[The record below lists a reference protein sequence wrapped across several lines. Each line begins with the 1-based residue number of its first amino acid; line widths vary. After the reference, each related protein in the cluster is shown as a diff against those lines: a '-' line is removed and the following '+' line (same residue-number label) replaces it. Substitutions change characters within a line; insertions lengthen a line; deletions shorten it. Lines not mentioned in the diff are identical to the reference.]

1 MAGRIDNALQQLGS
15 HMQHRKI
22 AFIGAGN
29 MARAIIAGLVSGGYP
44 AQLISVCAPS
54 AQRRDALAA
63 EFGVLSS
70 NDNLACA
77 AQAEVVVLAVKP
89 QMMADVCQ
97 PLQQGVDFGDK
108 LVLSIA
114 AGVSVTR
121 FYQLLGTGLNLVRIM
136 PNTPSLVGK
145 GMSGLYAPAQVNED
159 DRAFTGEL
167 MSSVGKICWLSQE
180 QQINGVI
187 AAAGSAPAYFFL
199 FMEAM
204 QQETE
209 RLGFDSATARILVQ
223 QAASGAAALVEA
235 NAETP
240 LATLR
245 EQVTSK
251 GGTTAAALRIFNEQH
266 LTATVAAAMQAA
278 IQRAQEMEQQ
288 LYPK

>member
-1 MAGRIDNALQQLGS
+1 MQQ
-15 HMQHRKI
+15 RKI

-29 MARAIIAGLVSGGYP
+29 MARAIIAGLISDGYP
-44 AQLISVCAPS
+44 ARLIGVCAPS
-54 AQRRDALAA
+54 ASRRDALAA
-63 EFGVLSS
+63 EFGISS
-70 NDNLACA
+70 SDDN
-77 AQAEVVVLAVKP
+77 QATARWADVVVLAVKP

-97 PLQQGVDFGDK
+97 RLRADVDFSDK

-114 AGVSVTR
+114 AGVSVAR
-121 FYQLLGTGLNLVRIM
+121 FYQLLGDNLNLVRIM

-145 GMSGLYAPAQVNED
+145 GMSGLYAPERVSAED
-159 DRAFTGEL
+159 RSFTDGL
-167 MSSVGKICWLSQE
+167 MSAVGKVCWLDE
-180 QQINGVI
+180 EVQINTVI

-209 RLGFDSATARILVQ
+209 RLGFDSATARALVQ

-235 NAETP
+235 NAQIP

-251 GGTTAAALRIFNEQH
+251 GGTTAEALRIFNEQH
-266 LTATVAAAMQAA
+266 LAATVAAAMQAA
-278 IQRAQEMEQQ
+278 IHRAQEMEK
-288 LYPK
+288 LL